1 MTRAEPQDPE
11 PSISEQSAANISE
24 QGAATAET
32 RAAEYGGAEHRG
44 GEYGSPEY
52 GSPDEYGSAEHG
64 SPDHN
69 EFDCSRARLQLYE
82 YLDGE
87 MAPDD
92 CAKIREHLA
101 QCGPCLREYDLDQML
116 KALVRRSCSAET
128 APTQLRM
135 QIMSS
140 ITTINMTIEIRD

>member
-1 MTRAEPQDPE
+1 MTRPEPQDPE
-11 PSISEQSAANISE
+11 DNVSE
-24 QGAATAET
+24 QGAATISQQAADT
-32 RAAEYGGAEHRG
+32 AEYG
-44 GEYGSPEY
+44 S
-52 GSPDEYGSAEHG
+52 SEHG
-64 SPDHN
+64 GSEHN

-135 QIMSS
+135 QIMSR
-140 ITTINMTIEIRD
+140 ITTIDMTIEIRD

>member
-1 MTRAEPQDPE
+1 MTGAEPQDPE
-11 PSISEQSAANISE
+11 PSISEQSAATISE
-24 QGAATAET
+24 QAAATAET
-32 RAAEYGGAEHRG
+32 GAAEYGSAD
-44 GEYGSPEY
+44 EYGSPEH
-52 GSPDEYGSAEHG
+52 GSPEHG
-64 SPDHN
+64 SLEHGSLEHGSLEHN

-116 KALVRRSCSAET
+116 KALVRRSCSAEV